1 MIYIFLIGINYDIVI
16 PKKKKKTTIILLYT
30 YIFVYLLSLLKI

>member
-16 PKKKKKTTIILLYT
+16 PKKKKNYYNIAIYLY
-30 YIFVYLLSLLKI
+30 ICLFIKFA